1 MGVLNTKSK
10 YTNKTNMFLS
20 DDMGIQRFDV
30 LKYKQF
36 DKLTEKQL
44 VFIWR
49 PEEVE
54 ILKDAKDFKD

>member
-36 DKLTEKQL
+36 DILSEQQL
-44 VFIWR
+44 GLFCR
-49 PEEVE
+49 REEVV
-54 ILKDAKDFKD
+54 ILKDAKDF

>member
-36 DKLTEKQL
+36 DKTQKF
-44 VFIWR
+44 VW
-49 PEEVE
+49 
-54 ILKDAKDFKD
+54 